1 MLCSF
6 SWYDCGGDEK
16 MINIKSNDKNS
27 QYIKKEQKQKRI
39 KKKNIMSLEKKN
51 QN

>member
-1 MLCSF
+1 
-6 SWYDCGGDEK
+6 